1 MINVDGSYGL
11 GSGQLVRYA
20 LSFSALSRKPIHI
33 TNIRSSRPS
42 PGLKAQHLTAVKVLK
57 KMCDASAPGIKIGS
71 REIRFMPGELIGG
84 NIKEDIGTAG
94 SITLLIQNIIYPAMF
109 AKEKTILEIK
119 GGTDVNFSPT
129 IDYTKEIFLPFIKK
143 FVKNI
148 DLEIIKRGFYPKG
161 GGKVKLTVKP
171 KYSVSEF
178 QNFNKFL
185 DYLKEKECKINLTE
199 RGILKAI
206 NGICLASDTLQ
217 KADVVRRQCHGA
229 VRGIGLGRNIQW
241 LQKKYVKSF
250 SSGSTITLFSE
261 FEKTIIGTDKLGAI
275 GKKAEVVGEECA
287 KELDYE
293 LKSIGCVD
301 TNMVDNLIPL
311 LGMLGGKILTS
322 NINDHAKTAMWVTE
336 KFLNKTF
343 VYDHTLISIK

>member
-42 PGLKAQHLTAVKVLK
+42 PGLKAQPLTAVKVLK

-143 FVKNI
+143 
-148 DLEIIKRGFYPKG
+148 
-161 GGKVKLTVKP
+161 
-171 KYSVSEF
+171 
-178 QNFNKFL
+178 
-185 DYLKEKECKINLTE
+185 
-199 RGILKAI
+199 
-206 NGICLASDTLQ
+206 
-217 KADVVRRQCHGA
+217 
-229 VRGIGLGRNIQW
+229 
-241 LQKKYVKSF
+241 YVKSF

-287 KELDYE
+287 K
-293 LKSIGCVD
+293 
-301 TNMVDNLIPL
+301 
-311 LGMLGGKILTS
+311 
-322 NINDHAKTAMWVTE
+322 
-336 KFLNKTF
+336 
-343 VYDHTLISIK
+343 